1 MEDASYMEINQDII
15 EKVKQIPAL
24 GSFEE
29 KDLRELLQFSKI
41 LRFKSG
47 DLIIAEGCYE
57 GWIYYLI
64 SGKARIIKNG
74 KELSVLQRTGDIFG
88 EMSVI
93 DGSARSA
100 SVYSVGDTLC
110 LAIDFSG
117 TDKLAIDNKLAF
129 RYMIYRDFSEV
140 LANRLRLT
148 TFELVK
154 ARNEL
159 DKLNLVNRMASAI
172 EELAVAKA
180 EIAALKKELDRK

>member
-1 MEDASYMEINQDII
+1 M
-15 EKVKQIPAL
+15 
-24 GSFEE
+24 
-29 KDLRELLQFSKI
+29 QFSKI
-41 LRFKSG
+41 LRFRSG

-74 KELSVLQRTGDIFG
+74 KELTVLQRTGDIFG

-93 DGSARSA
+93 DGAARSA
-100 SVYSVGDTLC
+100 SVYSVDETMC

-117 TDKLAIDNKLAF
+117 TDKLALDNKLAF

-148 TFELVK
+148 TLELVK
-154 ARNEL
+154 SRNEL
-159 DKLNLVNRMASAI
+159 EKLSMVNRLTKAI
-172 EELAVAKA
+172 EDLAKAKA
-180 EIAALKKELDRK
+180 EIAMLKKL